1 MTPLPL
7 CKATRHE
14 DGHGGPGISSP
25 GVVHGRAPEPREPV
39 VDQTCG
45 VRSASPKTKGAE
57 KGLESPR
64 TPGIMRRTAPVA
76 QREFHVPAGAPDWV
90 TEELLQEAIDVW
102 QPYYKH
108 ELSMEDALEI
118 TLSVG
123 RLAEAIS
130 GEKRP

>member
-1 MTPLPL
+1 
-7 CKATRHE
+7 
-14 DGHGGPGISSP
+14 
-25 GVVHGRAPEPREPV
+25 
-39 VDQTCG
+39 
-45 VRSASPKTKGAE
+45 
-57 KGLESPR
+57 
-64 TPGIMRRTAPVA
+64 VA